1 MEDCIFCKLA
11 RGEIPSKKIYED
23 DDLIAFLDVHP
34 LGKGH
39 TLIVPK
45 KHYENLLEMPDELY
59 SKVYLTVKK
68 LAKAISKAFDVKE
81 FNILQ
86 NNGELAGQTV
96 PHYHVHIIPRY
107 EEFKLCLGPGEV
119 KTETEVQK
127 SELCNDEVVE
137 LIRKEL

>member
-1 MEDCIFCKLA
+1 
-11 RGEIPSKKIYED
+11 
-23 DDLIAFLDVHP
+23 
-34 LGKGH
+34 
-39 TLIVPK
+39 
-45 KHYENLLEMPDELY
+45 
-59 SKVYLTVKK
+59 VYLTAKE
-68 LAKAISKAFDVKE
+68 LAKAISKAFNVKE

-86 NNGELAGQTV
+86 NNGTLAGQTV